1 MKGEIAEIGHAQSP
15 TGMNQVAIHCTYST
29 LKRRDKNKDTAQKQ
43 KQKNTQN
50 GEEKKEGFL
59 HATKINSNN

>member
-15 TGMNQVAIHCTYST
+15 TGMNQIAIHCTYST

-43 KQKNTQN
+43 KKKTPKMGKRKKRGFYMQQK
-50 GEEKKEGFL
+50 
-59 HATKINSNN
+59 